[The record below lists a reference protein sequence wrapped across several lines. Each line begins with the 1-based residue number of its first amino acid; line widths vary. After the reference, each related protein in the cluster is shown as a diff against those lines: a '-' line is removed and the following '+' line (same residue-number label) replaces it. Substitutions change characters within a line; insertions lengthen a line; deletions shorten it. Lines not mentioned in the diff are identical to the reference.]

1 MNSLL
6 NREGMKGQVQCIY
19 FDPPYGIKYASNWQM
34 KLNSRD
40 VKDNDK
46 RRKRQTFFIVQTQAA
61 SLRTQVAS
69 VETQAASVETQVASE
84 EFGRMRG
91 TLGLDGRKLGR
102 VRKGEAPV

>member
-1 MNSLL
+1 VRL
-6 NREGMKGQVQCIY
+6 
-19 FDPPYGIKYASNWQM
+19 
-34 KLNSRD
+34 
-40 VKDNDK
+40 
-46 RRKRQTFFIVQTQAA
+46 IVQTQAA

-91 TLGLDGRKLGR
+91 TLGFDGRKLGR